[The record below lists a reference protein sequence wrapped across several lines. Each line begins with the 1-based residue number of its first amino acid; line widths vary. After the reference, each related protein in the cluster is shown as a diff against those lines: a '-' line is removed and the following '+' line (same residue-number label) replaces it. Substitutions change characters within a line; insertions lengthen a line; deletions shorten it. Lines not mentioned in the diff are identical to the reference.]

1 MLELDYEKLRQ
12 DLIDYFGT
20 GMFNASPI
28 AIIELSKVE
37 TASTQELIQIALKNN
52 FDLSEYQSNTKKF

>member
-20 GMFNASPI
+20 GMFNASPL
-28 AIIELSKVE
+28 AIIELSRVE
-37 TASTQELIQIALKNN
+37 NASPQELIQIALQNN
-52 FDLSEYQSNTKKF
+52 FDLSNYQSNTKKF

>member
-1 MLELDYEKLRQ
+1 MLELDYQRLRA

-28 AIIELSKVE
+28 AMIELSKVE
-37 TASTQELIQIALKNN
+37 NANPQELIQIALRNN
-52 FDLSEYQSNTKKF
+52 FDLSNYQLNTKKL